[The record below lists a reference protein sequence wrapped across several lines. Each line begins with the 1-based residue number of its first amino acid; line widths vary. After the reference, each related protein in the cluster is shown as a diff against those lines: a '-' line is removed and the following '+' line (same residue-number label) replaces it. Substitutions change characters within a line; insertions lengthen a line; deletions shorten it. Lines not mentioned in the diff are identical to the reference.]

1 MLLKTVHRIEAFLF
15 INFLALLTEALV
27 DRELRRQMK
36 AEQIPSLPCRAI
48 QKRFYDKLTPLQCMV
63 LRLLGLS
70 PTAYFA
76 AGDPGAS

>member
-1 MLLKTVHRIEAFLF
+1 
-15 INFLALLTEALV
+15 
-27 DRELRRQMK
+27 MK

-76 AGDPGAS
+76 AGDPGAP